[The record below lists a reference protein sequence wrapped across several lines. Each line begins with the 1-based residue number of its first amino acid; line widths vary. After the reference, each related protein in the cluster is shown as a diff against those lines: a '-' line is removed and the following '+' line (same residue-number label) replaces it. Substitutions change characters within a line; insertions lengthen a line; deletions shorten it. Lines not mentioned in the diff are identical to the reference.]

1 MVAVGKNLNWT
12 LDLQM
17 SSWIHV
23 VVGPSGKI
31 SVFLGKFGDRKCG
44 FSFESTVQLADL
56 VFIFADKLGMLD
68 VNYQN
73 VTGNLPLFSY
83 I

>member
-1 MVAVGKNLNWT
+1 VVAVGKNLNWK

-31 SVFLGKFGDRKCG
+31 SVFLGKYGDRKCG
-44 FSFESTVQLADL
+44 FDFASTMQLADF
-56 VFIFADKLGMLD
+56 VFIFGDKLGTLD